1 MAGKR
6 KITNKL
12 DKKKKKKWFS
22 IFAPKNFGGA
32 ELGESH
38 VATPQNLMG
47 KVIRTNLSKIS
58 RIRTQNIRLKFEVT
72 EVRDEQGF
80 TEAISYELLSTQINR
95 IARKN
100 KSKMDASLTLETK
113 DKKMI
118 KIKPI
123 IITRGIIK
131 GGTYT
136 TLKTQAISVLQNEVK
151 KLTFD
156 SLLDSIIKYDLQKI
170 LKTKLKTITP
180 INTIEIKHL
189 SKIKT
194 K

>member
-1 MAGKR
+1 MAAKR
-6 KITNKL
+6 RITKKL
-12 DKKKKKKWFS
+12 DKKKKKRWLP

-47 KVIRTNLSKIS
+47 KVIRANVSKIS
-58 RIRTQNIRLKFEVT
+58 RIRSQNIRLKFEVT

-80 TEAISYELLSTQINR
+80 TEVVLYELLKTQINR

-100 KSKMDASLTLETK
+100 KSKLDASLTLKTK
-113 DKKMI
+113 DNQKI

-131 GGTYT
+131 GGTHT
-136 TLKTQAISVLQNEVK
+136 SLKAEVISLLEKEVK

-156 SLLDSIIKYDLQKI
+156 ELLDSIMKYDLQKS
-170 LKTKLKTITP
+170 LKAKLKSITP
-180 INTIEIKHL
+180 VNTIEIKHL
-189 SKIKT
+189 SKIKE

>member
-1 MAGKR
+1 MAAKR
-6 KITNKL
+6 KITKKL

-22 IFAPKNFGGA
+22 IFAPRNFGGA

-38 VATPQNLMG
+38 VVTPQNLIG
-47 KVIRTNLSKIS
+47 KVIRVNLSKIS
-58 RIRTQNIRLKFEVT
+58 KIRSQNIRIKFEVT
-72 EVRDEQGF
+72 EVKDEKGF
-80 TEAISYELLSTQINR
+80 TEPISYELLSTQINR

-100 KSKMDASLTLETK
+100 KSKLDASLELETK
-113 DKKMI
+113 DNQKI
-118 KIKPI
+118 RIKPI

-136 TLKTQAISVLQNEVK
+136 TLKTEAISILEKEIK

-156 SLLDSIIKYDLQKI
+156 SLLDSIIRYDLQKS
-170 LKTKLKTITP
+170 LKAKLKIVTP
-180 INTIEIKHL
+180 INTIEIKQL
-189 SKIKT
+189 NKIKA